1 MRAAWVI
8 TAATVAAVLCLTILL
23 MPSAAPFSGDNG
35 LRLWSASS
43 GPGAPLDRAVPPGM
57 DPAGFPP
64 SLTRAGRHGL
74 FPAYGT
80 LLPAA
85 VSLGGLLNSPLVWRL
100 LVAAASLLAIPLL
113 SALSGGDPR
122 AGPVC
127 FLAAGLLPYSL
138 LFWEHGPAVTLFLL
152 AALLLLRAVGSP
164 SAAPWWLAAAAL
176 ACRLRPELA
185 PAAAALLAVALIRGR
200 ALPGAGRT
208 LLWALAALGAAGLGA
223 LVYPEQV
230 MGGQVLANLPAGPAD
245 LLASRLEVLTAWTAG
260 GTLPVSAAVLLWA
273 ASSLALLTGRGG
285 PRLRRGLLAAGLA
298 GSGVL
303 LYPVARN
310 SAGTMSLLTL
320 APAAL
325 LLPAAAWRARGKG
338 RTLLTAG
345 MLGGGLVALLA
356 PTHGMFQFGPR
367 FLLGPLTLAAAGGC
381 LGLRALKG
389 RNRRSAAALAALLL
403 GLLGTTRGA
412 LFCGYFRVS
421 HSRLQRSVESVCFDA
436 VCTDQEWLPLVCWPQ
451 AETLPILVTDRTEAE
466 RLASGGLELVWLSPS
481 TELAGRVGARGY
493 RGMRY
498 SLPEGSGAEL
508 PPPVPG
514 DITPSPPPLALR

>member
-8 TAATVAAVLCLTILL
+8 TAATVAAVLCLTIL

-85 VSLGGLLNSPLVWRL
+85 VSLGGLLDSPVVWRL

-113 SALSGGDPR
+113 TALSGGDRR
-122 AGPVC
+122 AGPLC

-152 AALLLLRAVGSP
+152 AALLLLRALGRT

-208 LLWALAALGAAGLGA
+208 LLWALAALVAAGTGA
-223 LVYPEQV
+223 LVFPEQV
-230 MGGQVLANLPAGPAD
+230 MGGQVLANMPAGPAG
-245 LLASRLEVLTAWTAG
+245 LPSSRLEVLTAWTAG
-260 GTLPVSAAVLLWA
+260 GPLPMRAAVILWA

-285 PRLRRGLLAAGLA
+285 PRVRRGLLAAGLA
-298 GSGVL
+298 GSAVL

-310 SAGTMSLLTL
+310 SAGTISLLTL

-325 LLPAAAWRARGKG
+325 LLPAASWRAREKG
-338 RTLLTAG
+338 RTLLAAG
-345 MLGGGLVALLA
+345 MLGGGLVTLLA

-367 FLLGPLTLAAAGGC
+367 FLLGPLALAAAGGWLSLSA
-381 LGLRALKG
+381 LGD
-389 RNRRSAAALAALLL
+389 RNWRRAAALGALLL
-403 GLLGTTRGA
+403 GLLGATRGA
-412 LFCGYFRVS
+412 AFCGYFRLS

-436 VCTDQEWLPLVCWPQ
+436 VCTDQEWLPLVCWRQ
-451 AETLPILVTDRTEAE
+451 ADALPIMVTEPASAE
-466 RLASGGLELVWLSPS
+466 SLASSGLALVWLSPS
-481 TELAGRVGARGY
+481 TELAGRVGGRGY

-514 DITPSPPPLALR
+514 DTTPSPPPLALR